1 MAEPEDIRID
11 ELPPFAT
18 AQPTHQ
24 LPAMIGGASGFLTI
38 GQILD
43 ITVGD
48 PPAELD
54 TLEKLIAALGADG
67 ADGPVVGTHVATYS
81 TNADL
86 NATIPLDDT
95 IPQSTEGTQILSLT
109 VTPKRTTDKLLCMF
123 LGQGTVT
130 PAGALIAAMFKGAG
144 NALDAVPVT
153 VPTAGNSVPAA
164 LAARFVPGSTDPV
177 TVSVRVGAG
186 SGVARM
192 NGNAS
197 GRLLGGAAVCT
208 LIVKEIM
215 SA

>member
-1 MAEPEDIRID
+1 MDEPEGIRID
-11 ELPPFAT
+11 ELPPFAS

-24 LPAMIGGASGFLTI
+24 LPAMISGASGFLTI

-54 TLEKLIAALGADG
+54 TLEKLIDALGADG
-67 ADGPVVGTHVATYS
+67 TDGPVV
-81 TNADL
+81 
-86 NATIPLDDT
+86 
-95 IPQSTEGTQILSLT
+95 
-109 VTPKRTTDKLLCMF
+109 
-123 LGQGTVT
+123 GTVT

-144 NALDAVPVT
+144 NALDAIPVT

-177 TVSVRVGAG
+177 TVSVRVGAA

>member
-11 ELPPFAT
+11 ELPPFVS

-24 LPAMIGGASGFLTI
+24 VPAMLAGASGFLTI
-38 GQILD
+38 GQIMD
-43 ITVGD
+43 ITVGA
-48 PPAELD
+48 PPADLE
-54 TLEKLIAALGADG
+54 TLEKLIDALGADG
-67 ADGPVVGTHVATYS
+67 ADGPVVGVHVATYG

-95 IPQSTEGTQILSLT
+95 IPQNTEGTQILSLA
-109 VTPKRTTDKLLCMF
+109 VTPKKATNKLLCMF
-123 LGQGTVT
+123 FGAGTVS
-130 PAGALIAAMFKGAG
+130 PAGTLIAAMFKGAG
-144 NALDAVPVT
+144 NAIDAVPVS
-153 VPTAGNSVPAA
+153 VPTAGNSVTAA
-164 LAARFVPGSTDPV
+164 LAARFVPGSTASV
-177 TVSVRVGAG
+177 TVSVRVGAA

-197 GRLLGGAAVCT
+197 GRLLGGAAACV